1 LSIVDRGGDLVRR
14 LANRQMAA
22 GRQVFYWNGR
32 RGNGTVPPDGTYYLR
47 VALVDEG
54 RATVV
59 PRGVRVVTEGPR
71 PKLLSVTPPRVPPTG
86 PRRITIRYEGQD
98 DPAAL
103 FSVYRTDTGK
113 PKLVRRFVGD
123 VGKQSGLWDGNDQDG
138 KPVPP
143 GTYAFA
149 VTVQNRALV
158 NGSAP
163 PQLPPVP
170 EAAAPETGVTVSG
183 PQASGPLDPVRPGAA
198 VPIEL
203 PGVQGD
209 VRWRLG
215 RVGEER
221 PVARGRD
228 GADGLRVEIPRR
240 ATTGV
245 YVVRLATPSGRA
257 AVPLVVNRPSSE
269 ARVLV
274 VLPAISWQGHNP
286 IDDDADGF
294 PNTLA
299 DSVSVRTDRPFAFG
313 RLPGAFGRET
323 APLLAFLGERDYALT
338 TDLALARQRGPR
350 LTGHSGVLFAGS
362 ALYLTE
368 ELDAELRS
376 FVDAGGRLASFGTD
390 AFRRTVDITATSIGD
405 QSTPQRSNIFGE
417 AVNSTSSEAAPL
429 VVHSDGLGLFAG
441 TDGFVGLFT
450 RFEQQ
455 EALVD
460 GAQSLTAAGREPEHP
475 AFAGYKLGRGTVI
488 RVGAP
493 EWAKAIEE
501 DTEVAAVTEAVWRL
515 LSR

>member
-1 LSIVDRGGDLVRR
+1 
-14 LANRQMAA
+14 
-22 GRQVFYWNGR
+22 
-32 RGNGTVPPDGTYYLR
+32 
-47 VALVDEG
+47 
-54 RATVV
+54 
-59 PRGVRVVTEGPR
+59 
-71 PKLLSVTPPRVPPTG
+71 
-86 PRRITIRYEGQD
+86 
-98 DPAAL
+98 
-103 FSVYRTDTGK
+103 
-113 PKLVRRFVGD
+113 
-123 VGKQSGLWDGNDQDG
+123 
-138 KPVPP
+138 
-143 GTYAFA
+143 
-149 VTVQNRALV
+149 
-158 NGSAP
+158 
-163 PQLPPVP
+163 
-170 EAAAPETGVTVSG
+170 
-183 PQASGPLDPVRPGAA
+183 
-198 VPIEL
+198 
-203 PGVQGD
+203 VQGD
-209 VRWRLG
+209 VRWRLK
-215 RVGEER
+215 RVGETR
-221 PVARGRD
+221 AVADGRD

-245 YVVRLATPSGRA
+245 YVARLVTHSGRA
-257 AVPLVVNRPSSE
+257 SVPLVVNRASTD

-274 VLPAISWQGHNP
+274 VLPAISWQAHNP
-286 IDDDADGF
+286 VDDDADGF

-313 RLPGAFGRET
+313 RLPKAFARET
-323 APLLAFLGERDYALT
+323 AGLLTLLGERDYALT
-338 TDLALARQRGPR
+338 TDLALARQRGSR

-405 QSTPQRSNIFGE
+405 QSTPQRSNVFGE
-417 AVNSTSSEAAPL
+417 AVNATSSEAAPL

-460 GAQSLTAAGREPEHP
+460 GAQSLTAAGREPDHP
-475 AFAGYKLGRGTVI
+475 AFAGYRLGRGTVI

-501 DTEVAAVTEAVWRL
+501 DAEVATVTEAVWRL